1 MFAFN
6 SLNRSSSL
14 GRARRARPSAP
25 GLRSPVEQLEG
36 RLLMA
41 TGVFGNTRAVL
52 IFSDPNETPT
62 PASVYASRATAF
74 DLDGPIREVR
84 VTLYGFTHK
93 FPEDVDIL
101 LMSPSGTSVILMSD
115 AGGQLEIP
123 DPGVDITFADDA
135 SRDVPQ
141 FDQIA
146 GGVYRP
152 TNYDN
157 EEQGQEPFPFPAP
170 EPPYETSLSAFNG
183 EDPTPDPDP
192 EHPDANKWSLYISDD
207 TAFGADGEFEG
218 ALNYGWEIT
227 ISTGAEGPPAPSAPN
242 LAPSSDTGLFNDD
255 NVTRDTS
262 PTFTGTASA
271 GTEIHL
277 FSGGM
282 RIATAPITNGT
293 YTVTPSLEHGTY
305 TLTARAVDAA
315 GNEGDASEPITVN
328 IDVDPPNTPIPPDLT
343 AASDTGQSN
352 TDDVTSDTTPTF
364 EGTAHEGATVTLIA
378 NGRPIG
384 TGTVAQDGSYT
395 ATVNPA
401 LPAGAYDISVAVTDL
416 AGNQGLPS
424 DTIHVVIEGVVQE
437 FGPVTQ
443 VFVNGPGLT
452 GGSTAEQ
459 VAFRN
464 LAGIDNTFGY
474 PVPAGANQTR
484 SIPWNGGVNSI
495 AIRLGGFAGPF
506 EQGDLQV
513 RGVAVPTYT
522 VQSFSFDAPTR
533 TGVWTLAQAITNDK
547 LRLVLDDALVP
558 GLDGEWTDGADTFP
572 SGNGVLGG
580 DFSFRVNVLGGDA
593 TQDGVV
599 NALDLSFIKQ
609 RLNRT
614 SVNPGS
620 GGAVYSVFGDIT
632 ADGRINAL
640 DLSGAK
646 QRLNRRLPT
655 GDPAATSLLFGSN
668 PIPA

>member
-1 MFAFN
+1 MSIANFIAA
-6 SLNRSSSL
+6 SRVS
-14 GRARRARPSAP
+14 RAARRNRRPASTA
-25 GLRSPVEQLEG
+25 RSPVEQLES

-41 TGVFGNTRAVL
+41 TGTFGNTRAVL
-52 IFSDPNETPT
+52 IYSDPNETPT
-62 PASVYASRATAF
+62 PANVYASRATAF
-74 DLDGPIREVR
+74 DLEGPIREVR

-93 FPEDVDIL
+93 FPEDIDIL
-101 LMSPSGTSVILMSD
+101 LTSPSGTSVILMSD
-115 AGGQLEIP
+115 AGGRLEIP

-157 EEQGQEPFPFPAP
+157 EEQGQEPFPYPAP

-183 EDPTPDPDP
+183 EDPTPHTDLEDP
-192 EHPDANKWSLYISDD
+192 ESNKWSLYISDD
-207 TAFGADGEFEG
+207 TSFGVGDYEG
-218 ALNYGWEIT
+218 ALNYGWEII
-227 ISTGAEGPPAPSAPN
+227 ISTGGEGPPPPSAPN
-242 LAPSSDTGLFNDD
+242 LAPTSDTGPFNDD
-255 NVTRDTS
+255 NVTRDTT
-262 PTFTGTASA
+262 PTFTGTATA

-277 FSGGM
+277 YDGGTQ
-282 RIATAPITNGT
+282 IATAPITNGT
-293 YTVTPSLEHGTY
+293 YTVTPSLTHGTY
-305 TLTARAVDAA
+305 TLTARAVDAE
-315 GNEGDASEPITVN
+315 GNEGDASGPITVN
-328 IDVDPPNTPIPPDLT
+328 IDTDPPNTPIPPDLT
-343 AASDTGQSN
+343 AESDTGQSN
-352 TDDVTSDTTPTF
+352 TDDITSDTTPTF

-378 NGRPIG
+378 NSRPIG
-384 TGTVAQDGSYT
+384 TGTVAADGSYT
-395 ATVNPA
+395 ATVSPA
-401 LPAGAYDISVAVTDL
+401 LPAGMYDISVAVTDL

-424 DTIHVVIEGVVQE
+424 DTVHVVIQGVIQE

-452 GGSTAEQ
+452 GQTSANG

-484 SIPWNGGVNSI
+484 SIPWNGGVNSV
-495 AIRLGGFAGPF
+495 AIRLGGLAGPF

-513 RGVAVPTYT
+513 RGVTVPTYAI
-522 VQSFSFDAPTR
+522 QSFTFDAATR
-533 TGVWTLAQAITNDK
+533 TGVWTLAQAVTNDK
-547 LRLVLDDALVP
+547 LRLVLDDAAVP
-558 GLDGEWTDGADTFP
+558 GLDGEWVDGADTFP
-572 SGNGVLGG
+572 SGNGAAGG
-580 DFSFRVNVLGGDA
+580 DFSFRVNVLAGDA

-599 NALDLSFIKQ
+599 NALDISFVKQ

-614 SVNPGS
+614 ATNPGS
-620 GGAVYSVFGDIT
+620 GGAVYSVFGDLT
-632 ADGRINAL
+632 ADGSINAL

-655 GDPAATSLLFGSN
+655 GDPAATALLFGST
-668 PIPA
+668 PISA